1 MTIEVGNRTGSYKI
15 WGVTFF
21 TRHELSSS
29 TNYHFD
35 CVRKCQDCLGFLA
48 VRQILNQPFNHS
60 QNSAKKNEE
69 SHIFLQKNV
78 GFLSSVQVKPIFPL
92 LSHHSCWLS
101 WHVGWRNP
109 MSQVKSSKKYG
120 FPAFSVG
127 MFLRW
132 PFFPGQHQLTSQ
144 DDEVD
149 MAEVAEEVR
158 FICGCIL
165 ADAMFMSI
173 GILPIL

>member
-29 TNYHFD
+29 TNYHFN

-48 VRQILNQPFNHS
+48 VRQIPNRTNHS
-60 QNSAKKNEE
+60 IIPKILLKKWRIPYIYEKKCRLPFKCSSKAHFSTVEPSFMLAK
-69 SHIFLQKNV
+69 LT
-78 GFLSSVQVKPIFPL
+78 
-92 LSHHSCWLS
+92 CWLA
-101 WHVGWRNP
+101 
-109 MSQVKSSKKYG
+109 KSSQG
-120 FPAFSVG
+120 
-127 MFLRW
+127 
-132 PFFPGQHQLTSQ
+132 
-144 DDEVD
+144 DEVD